1 MTFGKIQ
8 ENQFVLRLERGE
20 EIVFVI
26 KDFCLKQNI
35 QNATLSG
42 IGSVEN
48 PTLAHYKV
56 DTQKYSEKELQG
68 VFEVTALLGN
78 VALFEGKPLL
88 HPHIT
93 ISDESMQAFAG
104 HLVKG
109 IVSATLEIFI
119 TVLPSTFEKKHN
131 EQIGLKLYDFPNK

>member
-1 MTFGKIQ
+1 MTFGKVQ

-20 EIVFVI
+20 EIVSAI

-35 QNATLSG
+35 QNATFSG

-48 PTLAHYKV
+48 PTLAHYRV
-56 DTQKYSEKELQG
+56 DTKKYSEKEMQG
-68 VFEVTALLGN
+68 IFEVPSLLGN
-78 VALFEGKPLL
+78 VAIFENAPLL

-93 ISDESMQAFAG
+93 ISDETMQAYAG

-109 IVSATLEIFI
+109 TVSATLEVFI
-119 TVLPSTFEKKHN
+119 TLLPSTFEKKQN
-131 EQIGLKLYDFPNK
+131 EQIGLKLYELPNE